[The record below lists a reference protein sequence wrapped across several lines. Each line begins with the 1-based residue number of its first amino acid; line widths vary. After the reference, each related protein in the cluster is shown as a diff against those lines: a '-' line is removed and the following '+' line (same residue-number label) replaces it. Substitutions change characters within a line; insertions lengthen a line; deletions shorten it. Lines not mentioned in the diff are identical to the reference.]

1 MFGAIV
7 GDIIADALMNGGRIH
22 FHKSVFN
29 DKNNA

>member
-7 GDIIADALMNGGRIH
+7 GDIIADGGRIH